1 MTDEEERE
9 LREKLSLLRAEH
21 RELDSRISAL
31 EETAPF
37 DQFSIMRMKKRKLL
51 VKDQL
56 TKLEALLFPDIIA

>member
-1 MTDEEERE
+1 MTDDEERE

-37 DQFSIMRMKKRKLL
+37 DQFSIVRMKKQKLL

-56 TKLEALLFPDIIA
+56 IKLEALLFPDIIA

>member
-1 MTDEEERE
+1 MTDDEERE

-37 DQFSIMRMKKRKLL
+37 DQFSIVRMKKRKLL

-56 TKLEALLFPDIIA
+56 IKLEALLFPDIIA